1 MSVNRESW
9 VSCVIILNH
18 APHPGKSC
26 ALGYCYSSLLHIE
39 STNIIISH
47 VNKIKVQRDNRI
59 FLRPTKAR
67 GISASQKPTARD
79 DCFSPDSDR
88 RSQRRVRGSRST
100 IIIIIVK
107 SDRNAIESL
116 KWATEVM
123 RSDPVWA
130 FATPLN
136 RLPSITFLT
145 DAFTIGTGG
154 HQAGMRLKAGYGI
167 SIHRT
172 VNAPDSATWNL
183 RLRIREGL
191 DRVAASAAKPVDG
204 LAASIVWPAK
214 SSGPR
219 VEEYSWRCIRRA
231 FNGFRFAD
239 VSVRYANICIYMH
252 ITAVFANAKG
262 ARIVSSLRFSS
273 IARCT
278 RIFTLYFMLRIFE
291 IVERI
296 ICLCQ

>member
-1 MSVNRESW
+1 M
-9 VSCVIILNH
+9 
-18 APHPGKSC
+18 
-26 ALGYCYSSLLHIE
+26 
-39 STNIIISH
+39 
-47 VNKIKVQRDNRI
+47 
-59 FLRPTKAR
+59 
-67 GISASQKPTARD
+67 
-79 DCFSPDSDR
+79 
-88 RSQRRVRGSRST
+88 
-100 IIIIIVK
+100 K
-107 SDRNAIESL
+107 SDRNAIDSL

-123 RSDPVWA
+123 RSCLGVRDSLESFTFNHFLDRCIYGRDWW
-130 FATPLN
+130 
-136 RLPSITFLT
+136 PSSWN
-145 DAFTIGTGG
+145 AP
-154 HQAGMRLKAGYGI
+154 YGV

-204 LAASIVWPAK
+204 LAASIVWPVK

-262 ARIVSSLRFSS
+262 ARSVSNLRFSN
-273 IARCT
+273 IT
-278 RIFTLYFMLRIFE
+278 RYIRFIFLHYLYFIYTHFRTS
-291 IVERI
+291 VERI
-296 ICLCQ
+296 VCLYWSFKYFTSRKISSW